1 MAVGR
6 LKCVGRTNIE
16 ARDSLKESQ
25 QYPRE
30 KPVRVTR
37 VTTYSVDDQDDA
49 VAVEEPL
56 EIRVVFGPEEKRRSK
71 SLSITMR
78 TPGNDFELAA
88 GFLLSESVVSHPDQI
103 IGFEHVGPAPDD
115 GEHGNTLVVEL
126 GYDVP
131 FEIEKLQRH
140 FYTTSSCGICG
151 KASLEAVRAQSVVP
165 LACSLVVDSQVVFD
179 LPAGLRRQ
187 QAVFDRTG
195 GLHAAGLADSAGEFL
210 AIREDVGRH
219 NAVDKLV
226 GSQMQAGIFPLIDKI
241 LVVSGR
247 ASFELVQKALMV
259 RIPMMAAVGAPSSL
273 AVDLAEEFGM
283 TLIGFTSDQ
292 RFNIYTGRQRVK
304 NH

>member
-30 KPVRVTR
+30 KPVRVNR

-131 FEIEKLQRH
+131 FEIENYK
-140 FYTTSSCGICG
+140 GISIRLRVAG
-151 KASLEAVRAQSVVP
+151 FVVKHPWKPYEPNRLFRWHVRWLWIRRLFST
-165 LACSLVVDSQVVFD
+165 C
-179 LPAGLRRQ
+179 LR
-187 QAVFDRTG
+187 D
-195 GLHAAGLADSAGEFL
+195 
-210 AIREDVGRH
+210 
-219 NAVDKLV
+219 
-226 GSQMQAGIFPLIDKI
+226 
-241 LVVSGR
+241 
-247 ASFELVQKALMV
+247 
-259 RIPMMAAVGAPSSL
+259 
-273 AVDLAEEFGM
+273 
-283 TLIGFTSDQ
+283 
-292 RFNIYTGRQRVK
+292 
-304 NH
+304 